1 MGGRVTRDAFLGG
14 RVTALQ
20 PAEGH
25 HRSGLDAVLL
35 ASLFG
40 AETAGPVV
48 DLGAGAGVAGMA
60 LAARAPLS
68 SVTLAEREAD
78 LVAAATEAVALPGNA
93 GFAARVLPVAVDI
106 LDPAVRVAAGLLPSS
121 FAHALM
127 NPPFHDEASV
137 RASPKAERARA
148 HVLGESGLDGWFR
161 AAAALV
167 RPGGTLG
174 VILPAARLGDLL
186 EGFSGRFGGVALV
199 PVQPRRDAPAIRIL
213 ARAIKGSRAPLGLL
227 PALVLHEDDG
237 SAFTPALGAV
247 LGDGA
252 SLADVH
258 MSWHALAFRP

>member
-1 MGGRVTRDAFLGG
+1 MGGALTRDAFLGG

-20 PAEGH
+20 PAEKH
-25 HRSGLDAVLL
+25 HRSGLDAILL

-40 AETAGPVV
+40 ADTAGRVC

-60 LAARAPLS
+60 LAARAAHC

-78 LVAAATEAVALPGNA
+78 LVAAATEAAALAENA
-93 GFAARVLPVAVDI
+93 GFAARLLPVAADI
-106 LDPAVRVAAGLLPSS
+106 LDPAARLQAGLLPSS

-127 NPPFHDEASV
+127 NPPYHDEASV
-137 RASPKAERARA
+137 RVSPKAERARA

-167 RPGGTLG
+167 QPGGSLA

-186 EGFSGRFGGVALV
+186 EGLGGRFGGAALV
-199 PVQPRRDAPAIRIL
+199 PVQPRRDEPAIRIL
-213 ARAIKGSRAPLGLL
+213 ARAIKGSRAPLRLL

-237 SAFTPALGAV
+237 SAFTPALRAV

-252 SLADVH
+252 SLDDVH